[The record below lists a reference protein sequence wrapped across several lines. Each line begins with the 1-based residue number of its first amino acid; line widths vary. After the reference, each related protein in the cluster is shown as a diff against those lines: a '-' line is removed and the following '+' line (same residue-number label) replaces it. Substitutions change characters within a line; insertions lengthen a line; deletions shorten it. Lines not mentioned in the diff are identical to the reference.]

1 MMRRLQKEYLPHYT
15 YDDYVEWEGRWEL
28 MDGIACAMVPAP
40 LRIHQALAYEIAYRL
55 RLEIEE
61 CEQCEVLGEID
72 YKIAEDTI
80 LRPDVV
86 LICGETNER
95 FLTKPPEIIVEVIS
109 KSTALRDEKYK
120 FEIYEREKVKYY
132 VLVYPDDLVA
142 KVYKLD
148 GKKFDKQG
156 VFVTESYEFEEA
168 ICKVTLNF
176 SEVFKRYRSDS

>member
-1 MMRRLQKEYLPHYT
+1 MRILRKEYLPHYT

-28 MDGIACAMVPAP
+28 IDGIAYAMVPAP
-40 LRIHQALAYEIAYRL
+40 LRIHQALAYEIARL
-55 RLEIEE
+55 LGNQVED
-61 CEQCEVLGEID
+61 CTKCEVLGEID

-109 KSTALRDEKYK
+109 KSSVLWDEKYK

-132 VLVYPDDLVA
+132 VLVYPEDLVA

-148 GKKFDKQG
+148 GKRYDKQG
-156 VFVTESYEFEEA
+156 VFVIESYEFDEA
-168 ICKVTLNF
+168 ICKVTLDF